1 MGGERQKAGLLIFA
15 KGGSS
20 IHFYSDVTGRCMEVL
35 MDF

>member
-15 KGGSS
+15 KGGS